1 MQKACPGVEQ
11 GGLMDP
17 CPLQCQAA
25 AVPVLGLP
33 MGDPLLVGVRWQL
46 TGTGLNAGTEVPD
59 EQQ

>member
-1 MQKACPGVEQ
+1 
-11 GGLMDP
+11 MDP

-33 MGDPLLVGVRWQL
+33 MGEPLLDGVRWQL